1 MSSQRRKSGADT
13 RIRTG
18 DLILTKDALYLLS
31 YISMLRI
38 KLLRCCIEWI
48 LTKDAL
54 YLLSYISTLLHRA
67 TDIYYHIFGEKS
79 RGIFKKIKNILQ
91 NRCGRMERGAGSH
104 AGAARKPGRNCIFS
118 VFCLT
123 NGGFAPMIQ

>member
-1 MSSQRRKSGADT
+1 MSDGENAGFCPIFLHNLSYNNKKVLHFCKTYGADT

-18 DLILTKDALYLLS
+18 DL
-31 YISMLRI
+31 
-38 KLLRCCIEWI
+38 I

-67 TDIYYHIFGEKS
+67 TDIYYHIFGEKA

-91 NRCGRMERGAGSH
+91 NRCG
-104 AGAARKPGRNCIFS
+104 GRNGASENMRERRGNRAGTAFS
-118 VFCLT
+118 PC
-123 NGGFAPMIQ
+123 FA

>member
-1 MSSQRRKSGADT
+1 MFSRRRQSGADT

-67 TDIYYHIFGEKS
+67 TDIYYHISKEKA
-79 RGIFKKIKNILQ
+79 RGNLQ
-91 NRCGRMERGAGSH
+91 FSQKFLRRRED
-104 AGAARKPGRNCIFS
+104 AAHPQK
-118 VFCLT
+118 T
-123 NGGFAPMIQ
+123 GGGIGHLW